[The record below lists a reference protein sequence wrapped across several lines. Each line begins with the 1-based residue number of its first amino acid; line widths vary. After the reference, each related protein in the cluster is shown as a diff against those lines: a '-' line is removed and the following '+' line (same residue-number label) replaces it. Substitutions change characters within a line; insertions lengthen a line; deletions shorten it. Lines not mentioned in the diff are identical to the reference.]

1 MVIVFKYDISENT
14 YLKLLDLNDAEE
26 LFALTDR
33 SRDMLREW
41 LLFVDNV
48 KTVKDTERF
57 ILDAMQQYA
66 DNNGLQAGIYYEG
79 KLAGVIGY
87 HQINKEHNWT
97 SIGYWLG
104 SDFVGKGLV
113 TNSMRAIIDYAFDYL
128 KVHRIEVRV
137 AVGNIRS
144 RTIPKVLGFNEEGRL
159 REAEWLHDRHV
170 DQVVYG
176 LTAAEWR
183 KIKASSEEKVTIL

>member
-1 MVIVFKYDISENT
+1 MENLFKYDIHEHA
-14 YLKLLDLNDAEE
+14 YLKLLDLSDVEE
-26 LFALTDR
+26 LFALTER
-33 SRDMLREW
+33 TRETLREW
-41 LLFVDNV
+41 LLFVDDV

-57 ILDAMQQYA
+57 VKNAMQQYA

-87 HQINKEHNWT
+87 HQINWQHKWT

-104 SDFVGKGLV
+104 NEFVGKGLV
-113 TNSMRAIIDYAFDYL
+113 TNSMKALMEYAFSYL
-128 KVHRIEVRV
+128 KLNRIEVRV

-144 RTIPKVLGFNEEGRL
+144 RTIPKVLGFYEEGRV
-159 REAEWLHDRHV
+159 RDAEWLHDHYV

-176 LTAAEWR
+176 LTAADWR
-183 KIKASSEEKVTIL
+183 KIKATNEDTVIL

>member
-1 MVIVFKYDISENT
+1 MFKYDISENT
-14 YLKLLDLNDAEE
+14 YLKLLDLNDVEE

-33 SRDMLREW
+33 SRDTLREW

-57 ILDAMQQYA
+57 IRGAMQQYA

-87 HQINKEHNWT
+87 HQINKEHKWT

-104 SDFVGKGLV
+104 NDFVGKGLV
-113 TNSMRAIIDYAFDYL
+113 TNSMRAFIDYAFDYL
-128 KVHRIEVRV
+128 KVNRIEVRV

-144 RTIPKVLGFNEEGRL
+144 RTIPKILGFNEEGRL
-159 REAEWLHDRHV
+159 RDAEWLYDHHV

-176 LTAAEWR
+176 LTATEW
-183 KIKASSEEKVTIL
+183 KKVKASAEDKVTI

>member
-1 MVIVFKYDISENT
+1 MFRYNINEHT
-14 YLKLLDLNDAEE
+14 YLKMLDLSDVDE

-33 SRDMLREW
+33 SRDTLREW
-41 LLFVDNV
+41 LPFVDNV
-48 KTVKDTERF
+48 RSVKDTEHFVRN
-57 ILDAMQQYA
+57 AMQQYV
-66 DNNGLQAGIYYEG
+66 DNNGIQAGIYYDG

-87 HQINKEHNWT
+87 HQVNWQHKWT

-104 SDFVGKGLV
+104 NDFVGKGLV
-113 TNSMRAIIDYAFDYL
+113 TNSMKAFIDFAFDYL
-128 KVHRIEVRV
+128 KLHRIEVRV

-159 REAEWLHDRHV
+159 RDAEWLYDHYV

-176 LTAAEWR
+176 LTATEWK
-183 KIKASSEEKVTIL
+183 KIKMAKEDTVVL

>member
-1 MVIVFKYDISENT
+1 VDFLFKYDISENT
-14 YLKLLDLNDAEE
+14 YLKLLDLNDVDE
-26 LFALTDR
+26 LFTLTDR
-33 SRDMLREW
+33 SRETLREW
-41 LLFVDNV
+41 LPFVDDV
-48 KTVKDTERF
+48 RTVEDTEKFVRN
-57 ILDAMQQYA
+57 AMHQYA
-66 DNNGLQAGIYYEG
+66 NNNGIQAGIYYEG

-87 HQINKEHNWT
+87 HQVNWQHRWT

-113 TNSMRAIIDYAFDYL
+113 TNSMKAFIDYAFSYL
-128 KVHRIEVRV
+128 KLNRIEVRV

-159 REAEWLHDRHV
+159 RDAEWLYDHHV

-176 LTAAEWR
+176 LTAAEW
-183 KIKASSEEKVTIL
+183 KKLKSTNENTIVL

>member
-1 MVIVFKYDISENT
+1 MFRYNINEHT
-14 YLKLLDLNDAEE
+14 YLKMLDLSDVDE

-33 SRDMLREW
+33 SRDTLREW
-41 LLFVDNV
+41 LPFVDNV
-48 KTVKDTERF
+48 RSVKDTEHFVRN
-57 ILDAMQQYA
+57 AMQQYV
-66 DNNGLQAGIYYEG
+66 DNNGIQAGIYYEG

-87 HQINKEHNWT
+87 HQVNWQHKWT

-104 SDFVGKGLV
+104 NDFVGKGLV
-113 TNSMRAIIDYAFDYL
+113 TNSMKAFIDFAFDYL
-128 KVHRIEVRV
+128 KLHRIEVRV

-159 REAEWLHDRHV
+159 RDAEWLYDHYV

-176 LTAAEWR
+176 LTATEWK
-183 KIKASSEEKVTIL
+183 KIKMAKEDTVVL

>member
-1 MVIVFKYDISENT
+1 MFKYDINENT
-14 YLKLLDLNDAEE
+14 YLKMLDLNDAEE

-41 LLFVDNV
+41 LLFVDSV
-48 KTVKDTERF
+48 KTIKDTERF
-57 ILDAMQQYA
+57 ILKAMQQYA
-66 DNNGLQAGIYYEG
+66 NNNGLQAGIYYEG

-87 HQINKEHNWT
+87 HQINREHNWT
-97 SIGYWLG
+97 SIRYWLG
-104 SDFVGKGLV
+104 NDFVGKGLV
-113 TNSMRAIIDYAFDYL
+113 TNSMKACIDYAFKYL

-144 RTIPKVLGFNEEGRL
+144 RTIPKILGFNEEGRL
-159 REAEWLHDRHV
+159 RDAEWLHDHHV

-176 LTAAEWR
+176 LTAPEWK
-183 KIKASSEEKVTIL
+183 KIQASANETVAL

>member
-1 MVIVFKYDISENT
+1 VENLFKYDIHEHA
-14 YLKLLDLNDAEE
+14 YLKLLDLSDVEE
-26 LFALTDR
+26 LFALTER
-33 SRDMLREW
+33 TRETLREW
-41 LLFVDNV
+41 LLFVDDV

-57 ILDAMQQYA
+57 VKNAMQQYA

-87 HQINKEHNWT
+87 HQINWQHKWT

-104 SDFVGKGLV
+104 NEFVGKGLV
-113 TNSMRAIIDYAFDYL
+113 TNSMKALMEYAFSYL
-128 KVHRIEVRV
+128 KLNRIEVRV

-144 RTIPKVLGFNEEGRL
+144 RTIPKVLGFYEEGRV
-159 REAEWLHDRHV
+159 RDAEWLHDHYV

-176 LTAAEWR
+176 LTAADWR
-183 KIKASSEEKVTIL
+183 KIKIANEDTVIL

>member
-1 MVIVFKYDISENT
+1 MFKYEISENT
-14 YLKLLDLNDAEE
+14 YLKMLDLTDVEE
-26 LFALTDR
+26 LFELTDR

-41 LLFVDNV
+41 LLFVDDV

-57 ILDAMQQYA
+57 IRGAMQQYA

-87 HQINKEHNWT
+87 HQINKEHKWT

-113 TNSMRAIIDYAFDYL
+113 TNSMRAFIDYAFDYL

-144 RTIPKVLGFNEEGRL
+144 RTIPKILGFNEEGRL

-176 LTAAEWR
+176 LTADEWK
-183 KIKASSEEKVTIL
+183 KIKASSEEKVTL

>member
-1 MVIVFKYDISENT
+1 MVNVFKYDISENT

-26 LFALTDR
+26 LFELTVR
-33 SRDMLREW
+33 SRDTLREW

-57 ILDAMQQYA
+57 IRSAMQQYA

-87 HQINKEHNWT
+87 HQINKDHNWT

-104 SDFVGKGLV
+104 NDFVGKGLV
-113 TNSMRAIIDYAFDYL
+113 TNSMKAFIDYAFDYL
-128 KVHRIEVRV
+128 KVNRIEVRV

-144 RTIPKVLGFNEEGRL
+144 RTIPKILGFNEEGRL
-159 REAEWLHDRHV
+159 RDAEWLYDHYV
-170 DQVVYG
+170 DQVIYG
-176 LTAAEWR
+176 LTAAEWK
-183 KIKASSEEKVTIL
+183 KIKASAEDKVTL

>member
-1 MVIVFKYDISENT
+1 MFKYDIHEHA
-14 YLKLLDLNDAEE
+14 YLKLLDLTDVEE

-33 SRDMLREW
+33 SRNTLREW
-41 LLFVDNV
+41 LPFVDDV

-57 ILDAMQQYA
+57 VKGAMQQYA
-66 DNNGLQAGIYYEG
+66 DNNGIQAGIYYED

-87 HQINKEHNWT
+87 HQINWQHKWT

-104 SDFVGKGLV
+104 NEFVGKGLV
-113 TNSMRAIIDYAFDYL
+113 TNSMKALIEYAFNYL
-128 KVHRIEVRV
+128 KLNRIEVRV

-159 REAEWLHDRHV
+159 RDAEWLYDHHV

-183 KIKASSEEKVTIL
+183 KIKMTNEDTVTL

>member
-1 MVIVFKYDISENT
+1 MVNVFKYDISENT

-33 SRDMLREW
+33 SRDTLREW

-57 ILDAMQQYA
+57 IHGAMQQYA

-104 SDFVGKGLV
+104 NDFVGKGLV
-113 TNSMRAIIDYAFDYL
+113 TNSMRAFIDYAFDYL
-128 KVHRIEVRV
+128 KVNRIEVRV

-144 RTIPKVLGFNEEGRL
+144 RTIPKILGFNEEGRL
-159 REAEWLHDRHV
+159 RDAEWLHDHYV

-183 KIKASSEEKVTIL
+183 KVKATVEDKVTI

>member
-1 MVIVFKYDISENT
+1 MEFLFKYDISENT
-14 YLKLLDLNDAEE
+14 YLKLLDLNDVDE

-33 SRDMLREW
+33 SRETLREW
-41 LLFVDNV
+41 MLFVDEV
-48 KTVKDTERF
+48 KTVGDTERF
-57 ILDAMQQYA
+57 VRNAMHQYA
-66 DNNGLQAGIYYEG
+66 NNNGIQAGIYYEG

-87 HQINKEHNWT
+87 HQVNWQHRWT

-104 SDFVGKGLV
+104 NEFVGKGLV
-113 TNSMRAIIDYAFDYL
+113 TNSMKAFIEYAFSYL
-128 KVHRIEVRV
+128 RLNRIEVRV

-159 REAEWLHDRHV
+159 RDAEWLHDHYV

-176 LTAAEWR
+176 LTAVEW
-183 KIKASSEEKVTIL
+183 KKLKSANENTTVL

>member
-1 MVIVFKYDISENT
+1 MFKYDINKNT
-14 YLKLLDLNDAEE
+14 YLKLLDLSDVDE

-33 SRDMLREW
+33 SRDTLREW
-41 LLFVDNV
+41 LPFVDDV
-48 KTVKDTERF
+48 KTVEDTERF
-57 ILDAMQQYA
+57 VRGAMQQYA

-87 HQINKEHNWT
+87 HQVNWQHKWT

-104 SDFVGKGLV
+104 NEFVGKGLV
-113 TNSMRAIIDYAFDYL
+113 TNSMKAFIDYAFNYL
-128 KVHRIEVRV
+128 TLNRIEVRV

-144 RTIPKVLGFNEEGRL
+144 RTIPKVLGFHEEGRL
-159 REAEWLHDRHV
+159 RDAEWLYDHHV

-176 LTAAEWR
+176 LTTVEWK
-183 KIKASSEEKVTIL
+183 KIKAAKEDTVAL

>member
-1 MVIVFKYDISENT
+1 MENLFKYDIHEHA
-14 YLKLLDLNDAEE
+14 YLKLLDLSDVEE
-26 LFALTDR
+26 LFALTER
-33 SRDMLREW
+33 TRETLREW
-41 LLFVDNV
+41 LLFVDDV

-57 ILDAMQQYA
+57 VKNAMQQYA

-87 HQINKEHNWT
+87 HQINWQHKWT

-104 SDFVGKGLV
+104 NEFVGKGLV
-113 TNSMRAIIDYAFDYL
+113 TNSMKALMEYAFSYL
-128 KVHRIEVRV
+128 KLNRIEVRV

-144 RTIPKVLGFNEEGRL
+144 RTIPKVLGFYEEGRV
-159 REAEWLHDRHV
+159 RDAEWLHDHYV

-176 LTAAEWR
+176 LTAADWR
-183 KIKASSEEKVTIL
+183 KIKIANEDTVIL

>member
-1 MVIVFKYDISENT
+1 MVNVFKYDISENT
-14 YLKLLDLNDAEE
+14 YLKLLDLNDVEE
-26 LFALTDR
+26 LFALTDH
-33 SRDMLREW
+33 SRDTLREW

-57 ILDAMQQYA
+57 IRGAMQQYA

-87 HQINKEHNWT
+87 HQVNIEHKWT

-104 SDFVGKGLV
+104 NDFVGKGLV
-113 TNSMRAIIDYAFDYL
+113 TNSMRAFIDYAFNYL
-128 KVHRIEVRV
+128 KVNRIEVRV

-144 RTIPKVLGFNEEGRL
+144 RTIPKILGFNEEGRL
-159 REAEWLHDRHV
+159 RDAEWLYDHSV

-176 LTAAEWR
+176 LTVAEWR
-183 KIKASSEEKVTIL
+183 KVKASTEGKVTL

>member
-1 MVIVFKYDISENT
+1 MFRYSINEHT
-14 YLKLLDLNDAEE
+14 YLKMLDLSDVDE

-33 SRDMLREW
+33 SRETLREW
-41 LLFVDNV
+41 LPFVDNV
-48 KTVKDTERF
+48 KTVKDTEQFVRN
-57 ILDAMQQYA
+57 AMQQYA
-66 DNNGLQAGIYYEG
+66 DNNGIQAGIYYDG

-87 HQINKEHNWT
+87 HQVNWQHKWT

-113 TNSMRAIIDYAFDYL
+113 TNSMMAFIDFAFDYL
-128 KVHRIEVRV
+128 KLNRIEVRV

-159 REAEWLHDRHV
+159 RDAEWLYDHHV

-176 LTAAEWR
+176 ITAAEWK
-183 KIKASSEEKVTIL
+183 KIKMAKEANVVL

>member
-1 MVIVFKYDISENT
+1 MFRYSINEHT
-14 YLKLLDLNDAEE
+14 YLKMLDLSDVDE

-33 SRDMLREW
+33 SRDTLREW
-41 LLFVDNV
+41 LPFVDNV
-48 KTVKDTERF
+48 TSVKDTEYFVRN
-57 ILDAMQQYA
+57 AMQQYV
-66 DNNGLQAGIYYEG
+66 DNNGIQAGIYYDG

-87 HQINKEHNWT
+87 HQVNWQHKWT

-104 SDFVGKGLV
+104 NDFVGKGLV
-113 TNSMRAIIDYAFDYL
+113 TNSMKAFIDFAFDYL
-128 KVHRIEVRV
+128 KLHRIEVRV

-159 REAEWLHDRHV
+159 RDAEWLYDHYV

-176 LTAAEWR
+176 LTATEWK
-183 KIKASSEEKVTIL
+183 KIKMAKEDTVVL

>member
-14 YLKLLDLNDAEE
+14 YLKLLDLNDVEE
-26 LFALTDR
+26 LFELTDR

-48 KTVKDTERF
+48 KTIKDTERF
-57 ILDAMQQYA
+57 IRDAMLQYA
-66 DNNGLQAGIYYEG
+66 ENNGLQAGIYYEG

-113 TNSMRAIIDYAFDYL
+113 TNSMRGFVDYAFDYL

-144 RTIPKVLGFNEEGRL
+144 RTIPKILGFNEEGRL
-159 REAEWLHDRHV
+159 REAEWLHDRYV

-176 LTAAEWR
+176 LTANEW
-183 KIKASSEEKVTIL
+183 KIIKAKSEEKVTL

>member
-1 MVIVFKYDISENT
+1 MFRYSINEHT
-14 YLKLLDLNDAEE
+14 YLKMLDLNDVEE

-33 SRDMLREW
+33 SRETLREW
-41 LLFVDNV
+41 LPFVDNV
-48 KTVKDTERF
+48 KTVKDTEQFVRN
-57 ILDAMQQYA
+57 AMQQYA
-66 DNNGLQAGIYYEG
+66 DHNGIQAGIYYDG

-87 HQINKEHNWT
+87 HQVNWQHKWT

-104 SDFVGKGLV
+104 NEFVGKGLV
-113 TNSMRAIIDYAFDYL
+113 TNSMRAFIDFAFEYL
-128 KVHRIEVRV
+128 KLNRIEVRV

-159 REAEWLHDRHV
+159 RDAEWLYDHYV

-176 LTAAEWR
+176 LTAVEWK
-183 KIKASSEEKVTIL
+183 KIKMAKEATVVL

>member
-14 YLKLLDLNDAEE
+14 YLKLLDLTDVEE
-26 LFALTDR
+26 LFELTDR

-41 LLFVDNV
+41 LLFIDNV

-57 ILDAMQQYA
+57 IRDAMLQYA
-66 DNNGLQAGIYYEG
+66 ENNGLQAGIYYEG

-113 TNSMRAIIDYAFDYL
+113 TNSMRAFIDYAFDYL

-144 RTIPKVLGFNEEGRL
+144 RTIPKILGFKEEGRL
-159 REAEWLHDRHV
+159 REAEWLHDRYV

-176 LTAAEWR
+176 LTASEWR
-183 KIKASSEEKVTIL
+183 KIKSKSEEKVAL

>member
-1 MVIVFKYDISENT
+1 MFRYSINEHT
-14 YLKLLDLNDAEE
+14 YLKMLDLNDVEE

-33 SRDMLREW
+33 SRETLREW
-41 LLFVDNV
+41 LPFVDNV
-48 KTVKDTERF
+48 KTVKDTEQFVRN
-57 ILDAMQQYA
+57 AMQQYA
-66 DNNGLQAGIYYEG
+66 DHNGIQAGIYYDG

-87 HQINKEHNWT
+87 HQVNWQHKWT

-104 SDFVGKGLV
+104 NEFVGKGLV
-113 TNSMRAIIDYAFDYL
+113 TNSMRTFIDFAFEYL
-128 KVHRIEVRV
+128 KLNRIEVRV

-159 REAEWLHDRHV
+159 RDAEWLYDHYV

-176 LTAAEWR
+176 LTAVEWK
-183 KIKASSEEKVTIL
+183 KIKMAKEATVVL

>member
-1 MVIVFKYDISENT
+1 MIIVFKYDINENT
-14 YLKLLDLNDAEE
+14 YLKLLDLNDVEA
-26 LFALTDR
+26 LFELTDR
-33 SRDMLREW
+33 SREMLREW
-41 LLFVDNV
+41 LLFVDHV
-48 KTVKDTERF
+48 KTEQDTERF
-57 ILDAMQQYA
+57 IRGAMQQYA
-66 DNNGLQAGIYYEG
+66 ENNGLQAGIYYEG

-104 SDFVGKGLV
+104 SDYVGKGLV
-113 TNSMRAIIDYAFDYL
+113 TNSMKAFIDYAFDYL

-144 RTIPKVLGFNEEGRL
+144 RTIPKILGFNEEGRL
-159 REAEWLHDRHV
+159 REAERLHDRYV

-176 LTAAEWR
+176 LTVSEWR
-183 KIKASSEEKVTIL
+183 NIKSKSEEQITL

>member
-1 MVIVFKYDISENT
+1 MFKYDINENT
-14 YLKLLDLNDAEE
+14 YLKMLDLSDVEE

-33 SRDMLREW
+33 TRETLREW
-41 LLFVDNV
+41 LLFVDSV

-57 ILDAMQQYA
+57 IRGAMQQYA
-66 DNNGLQAGIYYEG
+66 DNNGLQAGIYYQG

-104 SDFVGKGLV
+104 NEFVGKGLV
-113 TNSMRAIIDYAFDYL
+113 TNSMKAFIDYAFNYL
-128 KVHRIEVRV
+128 KINRIEVRV

-159 REAEWLHDRHV
+159 RDSEWLHDHYV

-183 KIKASSEEKVTIL
+183 KIKASAEEVAVL

>member
-1 MVIVFKYDISENT
+1 MFKYDISENT
-14 YLKLLDLNDAEE
+14 YLKLLDLQDVEE
-26 LFALTDR
+26 LFELTDR
-33 SRDMLREW
+33 SREVLREW
-41 LLFVDNV
+41 LLFVDDV

-57 ILDAMQQYA
+57 IRNAMLQYA
-66 DNNGLQAGIYYEG
+66 ENNGLQAGIYYEG

-104 SDFVGKGLV
+104 SDYVGKGLV
-113 TNSMRAIIDYAFDYL
+113 TNSMRAIIDYAFNYL
-128 KVHRIEVRV
+128 EIHRIEVRV

-144 RTIPKVLGFNEEGRL
+144 RTIPKILGFNEEGRL
-159 REAEWLHDRHV
+159 RESERLHDRYV

-176 LTAAEWR
+176 LTASEWR
-183 KIKASSEEKVTIL
+183 NSKSKVGEQITL

>member
-1 MVIVFKYDISENT
+1 MFRYSINEHT
-14 YLKLLDLNDAEE
+14 YLKMLDLSDVDE

-33 SRDMLREW
+33 SRETLREW
-41 LLFVDNV
+41 LPFVDNV
-48 KTVKDTERF
+48 KTVKDTEQFVRN
-57 ILDAMQQYA
+57 AMQQYA
-66 DNNGLQAGIYYEG
+66 DNNGIQAGIYYDG

-87 HQINKEHNWT
+87 HQVNWQHKWT

-113 TNSMRAIIDYAFDYL
+113 TNSMRAFIDFAFDYL
-128 KVHRIEVRV
+128 KLNRIEVRV

-159 REAEWLHDRHV
+159 RDAEWLYDHHV

-176 LTAAEWR
+176 ITAAEWK
-183 KIKASSEEKVTIL
+183 KIKMAKEANAVL

>member
-1 MVIVFKYDISENT
+1 MFRYSINEHT
-14 YLKLLDLNDAEE
+14 YLKMLDLSDVDE

-33 SRDMLREW
+33 SRDTLREW
-41 LLFVDNV
+41 LPFVDNV
-48 KTVKDTERF
+48 RSVKDTEHFVRN
-57 ILDAMQQYA
+57 AMQQYV
-66 DNNGLQAGIYYEG
+66 DNNGIQAGIYYDG

-87 HQINKEHNWT
+87 HQVNWQHKWT

-104 SDFVGKGLV
+104 NDFVGKGLV
-113 TNSMRAIIDYAFDYL
+113 TNSMKAFIDFAFDYL
-128 KVHRIEVRV
+128 KLHRIEVRV

-159 REAEWLHDRHV
+159 RDAEWLYDHYV

-176 LTAAEWR
+176 LTATEWK
-183 KIKASSEEKVTIL
+183 KIKMAKEDTVVL